1 MPHGAECILRSPKNV
16 CRGNAIRES
25 SARVAPIWRGI
36 VFLAGVAAVAC
47 AWLAQHPSTS
57 NAVPFWVMI
66 VSLAAVGGAAVAFPP
81 LLVRSEGT
89 AVGEPVRLSSVL
101 KFAAGMLL
109 PAGIAWAIWS
119 TEEFHS
125 THVFSHAA
133 STWAALLWLFGAVF
147 AIGALRFSAA
157 PPSQPKRTAWR
168 VAMSPLLR
176 LELGIFLL
184 ILLAALGLR
193 VWHLGTLPEGVWI
206 DEADNAAGVSRLLH
220 MPFQPIQPTDFNTLP
235 PLHPYVMAFF
245 FWVGGNT
252 LTDVR
257 LASAVFGIMT
267 VLGVYLIGRRVGG
280 PPLGLCA
287 ALLTTVAQWDID
299 FSRFGV
305 ATIAA
310 PGSLSLALAAFC
322 VAMLRPTRLW
332 FAVTGLLL
340 GFSLL
345 SYYGAF
351 SVATVGAYGVLAVR
365 LVTDRRYRQKAWPA
379 VLLLPVGM
387 LVAAAPLLTAIGLDA
402 GYALGRLNQTSLF
415 SQYPDWPHR
424 LSGLRANLHAH
435 LLMFTIVGDGNG
447 RHNFPGAPMLDPVT
461 GACFLLGL
469 GMCIRGIRHW
479 FSQLV
484 LLWLATSMLSG
495 IFSVDFEAPQAART
509 VGAIPPLM
517 LIAALPLA
525 ALARAVRHVAV
536 SIPAWGT
543 WRGVRLRTDPE
554 RGSLPLWLSLL
565 SAGVAALVVAV
576 PLGVATERNLHQYFV
591 QQASDPSSWA
601 DMGGDVAIMGRA
613 IPPLLKQGYSVRI
626 DPQIAG
632 APGLVYAAG
641 GNSPSAYD
649 PSVPVEL
656 PLPSGGIALII
667 PSYNVDTFANV
678 VSAYP
683 HAVVSALAPRFDSS
697 QVHAHVVL
705 VRPADVAAN
714 TGLTASF
721 RVGTQQRTLVHQG
734 AVIPWPVGGGTSGSA
749 SLQGTLVATGATS
762 NTLARLRVL
771 GARHTWLTLDGEQ
784 WQVAG
789 ASTPALHLGAG
800 NHALQVRAEG
810 STLPAIHLQ
819 WYVGLSWVDIP
830 LIDLAVPSVP
840 TGGLLGV
847 YYQGA
852 MPNLPPVL
860 WRVDPTFHVYYQ
872 APPPPTDW
880 PFSVRWRGYLKIA
893 RPGNY
898 TLSVDSVGAA
908 QLFVDGASLFTDP
921 GATVKTVS
929 VFLRPGR
936 HAFRIDYTTEGSTGK
951 HIYLQWSPPGQ
962 PLSPLPRTVLDPAL
976 S

>member
-1 MPHGAECILRSPKNV
+1 MR
-16 CRGNAIRES
+16 RGSAIRES
-25 SARVAPIWRGI
+25 FARGAPVRRGI
-36 VFLAGVAAVAC
+36 VFLASVAAVAC
-47 AWLAQHPSTS
+47 AWLAQHPSTPD
-57 NAVPFWVMI
+57 AVPFWVLI
-66 VSLAAVGGAAVAFPP
+66 VSLVAVCGAAIAFPP
-81 LLVRSEGT
+81 LLVRSEGI
-89 AVGEPVRLSSVL
+89 AVGEPARLSSVL

-109 PAGIAWAIWS
+109 PAGIACAIWS

-133 STWAALLWLFGAVF
+133 STWAAALWLLGAVF
-147 AIGALRFSAA
+147 AIAALRFSAS
-157 PPSQPKRTAWR
+157 PPPQPKRRAWR
-168 VAMSPLLR
+168 GAMSPLLR

-245 FWVGGNT
+245 FWIGGNT
-252 LTDVR
+252 LTDIR

-280 PPLGLCA
+280 PPLGICA

-365 LVTDRRYRQKAWPA
+365 LVTDRYYRRKAWPA

-517 LIAALPLA
+517 LMAALPLA
-525 ALARAVRHVAV
+525 ALARATWHMAV
-536 SIPAWGT
+536 SIPAWGLR
-543 WRGVRLRTDPE
+543 RGIRLRTDPE
-554 RGSLPLWLSLL
+554 PESLSLRLSLL

-576 PLGVATERNLHQYFV
+576 PLGVATDRNLHQYFV

-601 DMGGDVAIMGRA
+601 DMGGDVAIMGRT
-613 IPPLLKQGYSVRI
+613 IPPLLKQGYGVRI

-641 GNSPSAYD
+641 GNSPPAYD

-667 PSYNVDTFANV
+667 PSYNVYTFANV

-683 HAVVSALAPRFDSS
+683 HAVVIALSPGFDSS

-721 RVGTQQRTLVHQG
+721 RVGMQQRILVHQG
-734 AVIPWPVGGGTSGSA
+734 AVIPWPAGGGISDSGTIKGA
-749 SLQGTLVATGATS
+749 LVSTTALAGAPI
-762 NTLARLRVL
+762 RLHVL
-771 GARHTWLTLDGEQ
+771 GARHAWLTLDGEE
-784 WQVAG
+784 WQVDS
-789 ASTPALHLGAG
+789 ASTPAIRLGAG
-800 NHALQVRAEG
+800 SHALRVRIEG

-819 WYVGLSWVDIP
+819 WYVGLGWDNIP
-830 LIDLAVPSVP
+830 LINLAAPTVP

-847 YYQGA
+847 YYQGGIPSLA
-852 MPNLPPVL
+852 PVL

-872 APPPPTDW
+872 VPPPPTDW

-893 RPGNY
+893 RAGNY
-898 TLSVDSVGAA
+898 TLSVDSVGAT
-908 QLFVDGASLFTDP
+908 QLFVDGAPLFAGP

-929 VFLRPGR
+929 VFLRHGR
-936 HAFRIDYTTEGSTGK
+936 HAFRIDYTTDGPSGK
-951 HIYLQWSPPGQ
+951 HLYLQWAPPGH
-962 PLSPLPRTVLDPAL
+962 PLAPLPRASLDPAH